1 VLYLCIHATHHEWPM
16 LKWLVDVHQT
26 VLSEVLNW
34 QKMTE
39 KAERLELSLVMRQT
53 LAVISFLW
61 EQSCRETVLRPTC
74 LSVCGSSRPRL
85 FLMNRRK
92 PPRLSVICG
101 C

>member
-1 VLYLCIHATHHEWPM
+1 M

-53 LAVISFLW
+53 LAVISFL
-61 EQSCRETVLRPTC
+61 L
-74 LSVCGSSRPRL
+74 G
-85 FLMNRRK
+85 NK
-92 PPRLSVICG
+92 AAGRLSSG
-101 C
+101 RPA